1 MKPLTK
7 LVVDYIENEG
17 IEVQDFLALEIPN
30 NLRGCSTRPK
40 CSS

>member
-17 IEVQDFLALEIPN
+17 FKVKGYPALEIPD
-30 NLRGCSTRPK
+30 NLKVGRHER
-40 CSS
+40 